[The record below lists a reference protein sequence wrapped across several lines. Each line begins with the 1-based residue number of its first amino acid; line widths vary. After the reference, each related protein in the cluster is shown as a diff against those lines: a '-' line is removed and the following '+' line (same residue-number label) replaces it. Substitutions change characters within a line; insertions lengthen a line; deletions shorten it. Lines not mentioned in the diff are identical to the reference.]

1 MKKYLITLV
10 LISVLTLSACGE
22 NKDTSK
28 KNNHEDHKT
37 HKTAKEDKETQHQDD
52 HQKFGFKE
60 DEDSDQSASNTQA
73 NESQSEGSGQQS
85 SAIDDKDDD
94 FEMEPGDPSYEDY
107 KAAQESQYA
116 LDHPT
121 PEQKASGAGGGGA
134 AWNYADQDESYEDYV
149 ERVREQKAAAG
160 EN

>member
-28 KNNHEDHKT
+28 KDNQED

-60 DEDSDQSASNTQA
+60 DGDSDQSTSNTQA

-149 ERVREQKAAAG
+149 ERVREQKAAAD

>member
-60 DEDSDQSASNTQA
+60 DEDSDQSARNTQT

-85 SAIDDKDDD
+85 SGDSQQAGNEQNANDSQMQEIEEYEAYLRNKETMTPSDLEHYNDLVGDR
-94 FEMEPGDPSYEDY
+94 ELPGDFAERTG
-107 KAAQESQYA
+107 
-116 LDHPT
+116 HNGVG
-121 PEQKASGAGGGGA
+121 PE
-134 AWNYADQDESYEDYV
+134 E
-149 ERVREQKAAAG
+149 
-160 EN
+160 